1 MSKET
6 KIWQTIR
13 ENNRYFVNK
22 NFLKYGVSDDKTD
35 FEKRNK
41 GFWVWVPA
49 LLFFLV
55 DAGVVMF
62 SHSIIFG
69 IPCILASIAL
79 YVFIL
84 RKFVFDEKQ
93 FKRLLADNN
102 TNNEVSISG
111 PLNNLLS
118 IDNTGQ
124 WFYQKDKK
132 GLRSAFLV
140 TFDYASLLDLSLTST
155 RTSVEDAIV
164 PFIKELHDNR
174 FSFSKYDISVGKK
187 ISLGTLKEIQQ
198 TKTLEQ
204 GSWLRLVE
212 QLQNETLSSLEQN
225 SSNTYK
231 IFFLISNHDF
241 NKLSSFKRTLQT
253 AIDSTLVTQN
263 SIVNPRVCDME
274 ESLNFIVNYYQIS
287 SFDPYNIKRNVQH
300 MDVSRYFDFIG
311 FFDNNNVKY
320 KLEDFIDNSFNH
332 SEFDGSEKLDENKI
346 SRLTKITEHE
356 EEKKANAEEVKK
368 LRDRDNRRAVLD
380 AYNRNAEKNKVK
392 VGASSGTKKPRRE
405 VGVFRNQNDN
415 QTRLLNKR
423 DAERKQ
429 LQDQK
434 EKALENRKRKLE
446 TNKTLGNAQGLTL
459 NDLLK
464 KKK

>member
-1 MSKET
+1 M
-6 KIWQTIR
+6 
-13 ENNRYFVNK
+13 
-22 NFLKYGVSDDKTD
+22 
-35 FEKRNK
+35 
-41 GFWVWVPA
+41 
-49 LLFFLV
+49 
-55 DAGVVMF
+55 
-62 SHSIIFG
+62 
-69 IPCILASIAL
+69 
-79 YVFIL
+79 
-84 RKFVFDEKQ
+84 
-93 FKRLLADNN
+93 
-102 TNNEVSISG
+102 
-111 PLNNLLS
+111 LS

-231 IFFLISNHDF
+231 MFFLISNHDF
-241 NKLSSFKRTLQT
+241 NKLSSFKRILQT

-380 AYNRNAEKNKVK
+380 AYNRNAEKNKAK